1 MNFIKGVRL
10 VIDSKAL
17 MVLVGTEMDLVED
30 ELKSEFI
37 FKNPNAKVLKFR
49 KKQANNL
56 NLGQMWLWRKFP
68 YLKLYFC
75 FNSSPIAFLRK
86 KLKSVTS
93 KFFKNLVISR

>member
-49 KKQANNL
+49 KK
-56 NLGQMWLWRKFP
+56 
-68 YLKLYFC
+68 
-75 FNSSPIAFLRK
+75 
-86 KLKSVTS
+86 KLK
-93 KFFKNLVISR
+93 I